1 MSTPQKYTT
10 PITLPELTPMKNLEY
25 SSSPNSPSSSPES
38 PSPLDLSYQPTDL
51 SRDDARE
58 EENDVQTRFE
68 F

>member
-1 MSTPQKYTT
+1 
-10 PITLPELTPMKNLEY
+10 MKNLEY